1 MKRCP
6 NGFHK
11 TKKGCVENSTARNNR
26 TRKSPRQ
33 WTKYFII
40 KGTVKDLSQFIFE
53 LRQDPYPPPNYP
65 GRIAKASITR
75 LTGKIEDELAK
86 GNVNVKIDRDDLF
99 IINNTIVGSRWIDKL
114 DIEYLERTKNL
125 TPRRRSP
132 LRKSPIVHRYSP
144 RDTPKMYVINST
156 VTQFKLLVSR
166 LSRNPKTASISELVA
181 KVSVKR
187 LIGKLQ
193 VSINEN
199 VPTVV
204 IDRDDLFTLE
214 NTEEG
219 RKWDYKI
226 TALEIPVS
234 PSPLYIPRN

>member
-86 GNVNVKIDRDDLF
+86 GNVNVMIDRDDLF

-132 LRKSPIVHRYSP
+132 LRKSPIVP

-166 LSRNPKTASISELVA
+166 LRRNPKTASISELVA

-193 VSINEN
+193 VSIKEN

-226 TALEIPVS
+226 TALERS
-234 PSPLYIPRN
+234 PTPISPMYIPRN

>member
-1 MKRCP
+1 MAKRCP

-86 GNVNVKIDRDDLF
+86 GNVNV
-99 IINNTIVGSRWIDKL
+99 
-114 DIEYLERTKNL
+114 
-125 TPRRRSP
+125 
-132 LRKSPIVHRYSP
+132 
-144 RDTPKMYVINST
+144 M
-156 VTQFKLLVSR
+156 
-166 LSRNPKTASISELVA
+166 
-181 KVSVKR
+181 
-187 LIGKLQ
+187 
-193 VSINEN
+193 
-199 VPTVV
+199 

-219 RKWDYKI
+219 RQYHCR
-226 TALEIPVS
+226 VS
-234 PSPLYIPRN
+234 LDRQTRH